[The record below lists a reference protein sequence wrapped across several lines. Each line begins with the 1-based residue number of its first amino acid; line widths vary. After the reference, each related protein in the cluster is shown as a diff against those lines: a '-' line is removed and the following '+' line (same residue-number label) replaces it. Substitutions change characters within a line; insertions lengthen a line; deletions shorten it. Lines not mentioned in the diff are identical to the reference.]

1 MTETSEVPIVELRPT
16 KMRLVAQLVAWA
28 RNARTHSDE
37 QIAVIAASIT
47 EFGWTNPVLVVKN
60 EILAGHGRVLA
71 AVLLGL
77 EKIPCINLDG
87 LSDIQKRA
95 YVVAD
100 NRIAELAG
108 WDENLLVAELVALDD
123 DIPLEVIGFDDF
135 EAEGEPE
142 IDVKEIDT
150 SSVSDQFW
158 VSIRGPLERQPE
170 VLQILSDAMKKLPGV
185 EVGLGTVSR
194 EDT

>member
-1 MTETSEVPIVELRPT
+1 MTDTSEAPTVQLRPA
-16 KMRLVAQLVAWA
+16 KMRAVAQLVAWA
-28 RNARTHSDE
+28 RNARTHSEE

-47 EFGWTNPVLVVKN
+47 EFGWTNPVLVDGN

-71 AVLLGL
+71 AVSLGL
-77 EKIPCINLDG
+77 EKIPCINLGG

-108 WDENLLVAELVALDD
+108 WDENLLMAELVALDD
-123 DIPLEVIGFDDF
+123 DMDLGVIGFDDF
-135 EAEGEPE
+135 ETEGEPE

-150 SSVSDQFW
+150 SPVSDQFW

-170 VLQILSDAMKKLPGV
+170 VLQILADAMKKLPGV

-194 EDT
+194 DDT